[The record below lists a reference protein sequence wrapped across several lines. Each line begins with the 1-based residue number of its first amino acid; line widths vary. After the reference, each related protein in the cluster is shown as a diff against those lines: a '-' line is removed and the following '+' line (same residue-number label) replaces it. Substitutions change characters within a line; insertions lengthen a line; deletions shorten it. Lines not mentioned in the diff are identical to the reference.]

1 VEGNGAMCD
10 FASAKDTPWYN
21 KSGRVKSVEI
31 GDGVTVIGTYAFYDC
46 AITEA
51 VLPASVATVNE
62 NAFAESTK
70 LYAYGQPTAKGKVMV
85 YTYSESQ
92 PTQSGLYWHR
102 DADGSIAVMEE
113 TNKVTKVLFIGNSF
127 TYYSDIPSLFGSIA
141 TAAGKNVVVES
152 VTCGAW
158 TLTKFADPTDEYG
171 KQVAEKL
178 NSNSDYDVII
188 LQEQST
194 RPLNNY
200 NAFLS
205 AAQSLQQTINQTQ
218 TNCQIYLYA
227 TWGYEEAATSRN
239 QTIPAMEAD
248 LRAAY
253 QNAANTMKV
262 KVCNVG
268 KAFTAMYNQYPQM
281 LTAGTT
287 DSTFNIYY
295 SDNKHP
301 SYIGAFLSA
310 CVHVATILNVDP
322 RLSTYTGS
330 LSISDADVLKQ
341 TAYTA
346 VFGG

>member
-1 VEGNGAMCD
+1 
-10 FASAKDTPWYN
+10 
-21 KSGRVKSVEI
+21 
-31 GDGVTVIGTYAFYDC
+31 
-46 AITEA
+46 
-51 VLPASVATVNE
+51 
-62 NAFAESTK
+62 
-70 LYAYGQPTAKGKVMV
+70 
-85 YTYSESQ
+85 
-92 PTQSGLYWHR
+92 
-102 DADGSIAVMEE
+102 
-113 TNKVTKVLFIGNSF
+113 
-127 TYYSDIPSLFGSIA
+127 
-141 TAAGKNVVVES
+141 
-152 VTCGAW
+152 
-158 TLTKFADPTDEYG
+158 
-171 KQVAEKL
+171 
-178 NSNSDYDVII
+178 

-281 LTAGTT
+281 LTAGTA